1 MKVDERGGISLDIYT
16 MYEKDRRIKAGDVYD
31 AFGDAIRTQ
40 KSLAIRPCDY
50 GDYIL
55 QKKRRSRRK

>member
-1 MKVDERGGISLDIYT
+1 MRVDKRGGISLDIYT
-16 MYEKDRRIKAGDVYD
+16 IYEKDRRIKTGNTGIWNTTYSQK
-31 AFGDAIRTQ
+31 GPAIRT
-40 KSLAIRPCDY
+40 CDY

>member
-1 MKVDERGGISLDIYT
+1 MRVDKRGGISLDIYT
-16 MYEKDRRIKAGDVYD
+16 IYEKDRRIKTGNSGPGIWDTTYS
-31 AFGDAIRTQ
+31 Q
-40 KSLAIRPCDY
+40 KGPAIRPCDY

>member
-1 MKVDERGGISLDIYT
+1 MDIYT
-16 MYEKDRRIKAGDVYD
+16 MYEKDRRIKTGKVYD
-31 AFGDAIRTQ
+31 AFGDGVRTQ
-40 KSLAIRPCDY
+40 KGIAIRPCDY